1 MNKVESVEKMELR
14 QLKAAMQ
21 SLIDNFLQPQL
32 EDAKD
37 NRACKDLW
45 TQGVGFGIELST
57 EYTIK
62 HLKELI
68 ERGF

>member
-14 QLKAAMQ
+14 MLKASMQ

-32 EDAKD
+32 DDATDNRNAKD
-37 NRACKDLW
+37 AYIK
-45 TQGVGFGIELST
+45 GVGFGIELT
-57 EYTIK
+57 AEYTIK

>member
-1 MNKVESVEKMELR
+1 MNKIESVEKMELR

-21 SLIDNFLQPQL
+21 SLIDNFLTPQL

-37 NRACKDLW
+37 SRNAKSNYVK
-45 TQGVGFGIELST
+45 GVGFGIELT
-57 EYTIK
+57 AEYTIK